1 MTAKQYDVVLYGA
14 TGFTGTQAARYME
27 HAAPEGLRWA
37 IAGRNAAK
45 LDAMAEAL
53 SGVSG
58 VVVADSTDPAS
69 IAAMV
74 AQTRVLMTTAGPYA
88 LYGEPVIAACVEQG
102 VDYADITGESTFIR
116 RMIDRYHAEAAQ
128 RGVRIVPFCGFDS
141 IPSDIGALMMARHV
155 QAAGLSCRRVWGY
168 FKMKGGGLNGGTLA
182 SALNMLRQDGADAME
197 PPFLLN
203 PDQTGP
209 SDFIPDL
216 TRPRA
221 VESLG
226 GWGAPFF
233 MAPVNSR
240 VVRRSAA
247 LSASWGEPYG
257 DDFDYMEAM
266 GPVSRGQARMIAAAM
281 GLVSAT
287 AGFTALHGL
296 AKRFGPAPGEGP
308 SEAQM
313 ASGALTARFIAEAA
327 DGQRFLGVLKADG
340 DAGNRITTM
349 LLSESAM
356 AMALQREAL
365 PGGSAR
371 GGVLTPATA
380 LGDVLI
386 GRLKAA
392 GVHLQVEPLTS

>member
-1 MTAKQYDVVLYGA
+1 
-14 TGFTGTQAARYME
+14 
-27 HAAPEGLRWA
+27 
-37 IAGRNAAK
+37 
-45 LDAMAEAL
+45 
-53 SGVSG
+53 
-58 VVVADSTDPAS
+58 
-69 IAAMV
+69 
-74 AQTRVLMTTAGPYA
+74 
-88 LYGEPVIAACVEQG
+88 
-102 VDYADITGESTFIR
+102 
-116 RMIDRYHAEAAQ
+116 
-128 RGVRIVPFCGFDS
+128 
-141 IPSDIGALMMARHV
+141 
-155 QAAGLSCRRVWGY
+155 
-168 FKMKGGGLNGGTLA
+168 
-182 SALNMLRQDGADAME
+182 
-197 PPFLLN
+197 
-203 PDQTGP
+203 
-209 SDFIPDL
+209 
-216 TRPRA
+216 
-221 VESLG
+221 
-226 GWGAPFF
+226 
-233 MAPVNSR
+233 
-240 VVRRSAA
+240 
-247 LSASWGEPYG
+247 
-257 DDFDYMEAM
+257 
-266 GPVSRGQARMIAAAM
+266 MIAAAM

>member
-1 MTAKQYDVVLYGA
+1 MTAKQYDVILYGA

-27 HAAPEGLRWA
+27 RAAPEGLRWA
-37 IAGRNAAK
+37 IAGRNEAK
-45 LDAMAEAL
+45 LNQMAEAL
-53 SGVSG
+53 SGVAG

-69 IAAMV
+69 IEAMV
-74 AQTRVLMTTAGPYA
+74 AQTRVVMTTAGPYA
-88 LYGEPVIAACVEQG
+88 LYGEPVIAACVKQG

-116 RMIDRYHAEAAQ
+116 RMIDRYHDDAAEA
-128 RGVRIVPFCGFDS
+128 GVRIVPFCGFDS
-141 IPSDIGALMMARHV
+141 IPSDIGTLMMVNHLR
-155 QAAGLSCRRVWGY
+155 AAGLTCRRVWGY

-182 SALNMLRQDGADAME
+182 SALNMIKQDGADALE
-197 PPFLLN
+197 SPFLLN
-203 PDQTGP
+203 PDRTGP
-209 SDFIPDL
+209 ADFIPDL
-216 TRPRA
+216 TRPREVKA
-221 VESLG
+221 LG

-257 DDFDYMEAM
+257 EGFDYMEAL
-266 GPVSRGQARMIAAAM
+266 GPVPLGQARMIAVGM

-296 AKRFGPAPGEGP
+296 ASRFGPAPGEGP
-308 SEAQM
+308 SEEQM
-313 ASGALTARFIAEAA
+313 ASGALTGRFIAEAT
-327 DGQRFLGVLKADG
+327 DGQRFLGSFKAQG
-340 DAGNRITTM
+340 DSGNRVTTM

-356 AMALQREAL
+356 AMALQRDAL
-365 PGGSAR
+365 PGGAGR

-386 GRLKAA
+386 ARLKDA
-392 GVHLQVEPLTS
+392 GVAMGVESLA

>member
-1 MTAKQYDVVLYGA
+1 MTARQYDVVLYGA
-14 TGFTGTQAARYME
+14 TGFTGTQAARYLE
-27 HAAPEGLRWA
+27 RAAPKGLRWA

-45 LDAMAEAL
+45 LDTMAEAL

-58 VVVADSTDPAS
+58 VVVADSTDPDS
-69 IAAMV
+69 ISAMV

-116 RMIDRYHAEAAQ
+116 RMIDCHHAEAAQ

-182 SALNMLRQDGADAME
+182 SALNMLRQDGAEAME

-203 PDQTGP
+203 PDQIGP

-221 VESLG
+221 VEALS

-240 VVRRSAA
+240 VFRRSAA
-247 LSASWGEPYG
+247 LAASWGEPYG
-257 DDFDYMEAM
+257 EGFD
-266 GPVSRGQARMIAAAM
+266 
-281 GLVSAT
+281 
-287 AGFTALHGL
+287 
-296 AKRFGPAPGEGP
+296 
-308 SEAQM
+308 
-313 ASGALTARFIAEAA
+313 
-327 DGQRFLGVLKADG
+327 
-340 DAGNRITTM
+340 
-349 LLSESAM
+349 
-356 AMALQREAL
+356 
-365 PGGSAR
+365 
-371 GGVLTPATA
+371 
-380 LGDVLI
+380 
-386 GRLKAA
+386 
-392 GVHLQVEPLTS
+392 